1 MYNWV
6 VANINNFFIMEGNDL
21 KKMTDEQIKKL
32 REARKDLLEKIDIF
46 YSGLMFPETF
56 AKNAECP
63 RKQWIDVLRIRV
75 KMLDVEKCE
84 LYNKSIPN
92 HTEFELGRMT
102 ERYFSSIRE
111 LLLEEFG
118 KVIFPFDTI
127 IPEYERIVIEAL
139 ES

>member
-1 MYNWV
+1 
-6 VANINNFFIMEGNDL
+6 MEGNDL

-56 AKNAECP
+56 ARNEECK
-63 RKQWIDVLRIRV
+63 RKQWIEVLRVRV

-92 HTEFELGRMT
+92 HTEFELGMMI
-102 ERYFSSIRE
+102 ERYFASIRE

-118 KVIFPFDTI
+118 KVISPFDTI
-127 IPEYERIVIEAL
+127 ILEYERIVIEAL
-139 ES
+139 KS